1 MSEQHS
7 QLQTPVHHKPHSL
20 TRILC
25 CCSAQQLTAALK
37 GNILGGNETMEGL
50 TKVSKLFTRIT
61 AAKQEVAAAKAQ
73 RNKL

>member
-1 MSEQHS
+1 
-7 QLQTPVHHKPHSL
+7 
-20 TRILC
+20 
-25 CCSAQQLTAALK
+25 
-37 GNILGGNETMEGL
+37 MEGL